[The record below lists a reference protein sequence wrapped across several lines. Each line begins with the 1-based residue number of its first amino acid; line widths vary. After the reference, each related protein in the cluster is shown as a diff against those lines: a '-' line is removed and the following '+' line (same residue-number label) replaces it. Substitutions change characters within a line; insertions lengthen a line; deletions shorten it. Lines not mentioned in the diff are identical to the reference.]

1 MLNDY
6 DIIYLLE
13 RKYIV
18 LTAVDARR
26 LANDFERR
34 KQAKEKIES
43 LSPWIEEQALKGK
56 NYLLFSIK
64 HLELEDL
71 IVQELKDLGY
81 EVFKQKFQI
90 YDCSAYIIYW

>member
-1 MLNDY
+1 MVRN
-6 DIIYLLE
+6 
-13 RKYIV
+13 YIV
-18 LTAVDARR
+18 LTAKEACEIT
-26 LANDFERR
+26 NDLNSRM
-34 KQAKEKIES
+34 KAKEKIES

-90 YDCSAYIIYW
+90 YDCPAYIIYW

>member
-1 MLNDY
+1 M
-6 DIIYLLE
+6 
-13 RKYIV
+13 

-81 EVFKQKFQI
+81 EVFKQEFQI
-90 YDCSAYIIYW
+90 YDCPVYIIYW

>member
-56 NYLLFSIK
+56 NYLLFLLSI
-64 HLELEDL
+64 
-71 IVQELKDLGY
+71 
-81 EVFKQKFQI
+81 
-90 YDCSAYIIYW
+90 